1 MHGKS
6 IWKLE
11 RGNRVKVS
19 EGSRFVW
26 EEVQLWLAVDQINQD
41 LCLTSKTMVNVFM
54 SSVLFILLVIF

>member
-1 MHGKS
+1 ME
-6 IWKLE
+6 I

-26 EEVQLWLAVDQINQD
+26 EEVQLWLALDQINQD
-41 LCLTSKTMVNVFM
+41 LCLTSKTMVNVFI

>member
-26 EEVQLWLAVDQINQD
+26 EEVQLWLALDQINQD